1 MLISDPVKD
10 GVKSVSQ
17 KEVIWNEE
25 WESYYQIVFYQVQK
39 DLIST
44 YNRDHLWSILY
55 VTIFI
60 PNKSL
65 R

>member
-25 WESYYQIVFYQVQK
+25 WESYYQIVFY
-39 DLIST
+39 
-44 YNRDHLWSILY
+44 
-55 VTIFI
+55 
-60 PNKSL
+60 
-65 R
+65 